1 MASPGLYRTSGRPAA
16 LFAALLFAAI
26 ILWGV
31 VQTASAQIQPGS
43 GGEEVDVALVLA
55 VDISYSMDPDE
66 LTLQRQGYVEALRS
80 PQFHEALRKG
90 LIGKIALTYMEWAGS
105 NTQRVLVPWTII
117 DGAESAAEVASR
129 IDSAD
134 MHRAYRT
141 SIASAIDKAVELLD
155 TSGVKPL
162 RKVIDISGDG
172 PNNQGRSV
180 TTARDDAIARGITI
194 NGLPIMLKRH
204 GYMDIDAL
212 DTYYEDCVIGG
223 PNAFMVTIREREQFA
238 NAIRTKLLMEI
249 ASIAP
254 GPFDGAK
261 VQMAQARPQRQAR
274 VSCAIGERQ
283 WRDRNAN

>member
-1 MASPGLYRTSGRPAA
+1 MASPGLRRVLSLFLIVLIASLFDVGA
-16 LFAALLFAAI
+16 LRAPI
-26 ILWGV
+26 
-31 VQTASAQIQPGS
+31 AQAQSSSP
-43 GGEEVDVALVLA
+43 GEEVDVALVLA

-90 LIGKIALTYMEWAGS
+90 LTGKIALTYMEWAGS
-105 NTQRVLVPWTII
+105 NTQHVLIPWTVI
-117 DGAESAAEVASR
+117 DGAEVAMEVASKIDNTR
-129 IDSAD
+129 IN
-134 MHRAYRT
+134 RAYRT

-155 TSGVKPL
+155 NSGVKPL

-180 TTARDDAIARGITI
+180 TTARDDAIAKGITI
-194 NGLPIMLKRH
+194 NGLPILLKRP
-204 GYMDIDAL
+204 GYLDIDNL
-212 DTYYEDCVIGG
+212 DIYYEDCVIGG
-223 PNAFMVTIREREQFA
+223 PNSFMVTIREREQFA
-238 NAIRTKLLMEI
+238 TAIRSKLLMEV

-261 VQMAQARPQRQAR
+261 VQMAQANPQRQPR
-274 VSCAIGERQ
+274 VSCAVGERQ